1 MVTIH
6 YYYYTWI
13 SIIWPSRRSQLHL
26 VAGRATI
33 ASQTIYIIIYQIWFT
48 KNVPNSQYIIIHV
61 HVNYNVHN
69 YTGKI

>member
-1 MVTIH
+1 MIMLLGVVLFGH
-6 YYYYTWI
+6 LEEANY
-13 SIIWPSRRSQLHL
+13 IWY
-26 VAGRATI
+26 AGRATI

-61 HVNYNVHN
+61 HVNYNVYN